1 MAEFMYLPPGSTKYL
16 PKKIGRLLHEFISNN
31 YIYKEHNLKNLEQ
44 VQND

>member
-31 YIYKEHNLKNLEQ
+31 LKLCRA
-44 VQND
+44 